1 MLEGKV
7 VKHLKKRVLELGGE
21 CRKQQWP
28 GTKGAP
34 DQLVLFKGVPVHLPA
49 HFRHLMVETKRLAK
63 ARQAHQVRRRV
74 ELSNAGVFV
83 FVLDT
88 IEAVDQL
95 FGPGGV
101 YNAVLNNHLSGDEYE
116 ADIMAARALAF
127 SAATLSSGGARMPT
141 AEILAGGWDQEPAV
155 AWRLEALRHA
165 RALQANHESAPTTER
180 SASDFDVE
188 RL

>member
-1 MLEGKV
+1 MLERKV

-34 DQLVLFKGVPVHLPA
+34 DQLVLFKGAPVRLPP
-49 HFRHLMVETKRLAK
+49 HFRHLMVETKRSGK
-63 ARQAHQVRRRV
+63 ALRAHQVRRRV
-74 ELSNAGVFV
+74 ELSSAGVFV

-95 FGPGGV
+95 FGPDGV
-101 YNAVLNNHLSGDEYE
+101 YNVFLNNHLSGDEYQ
-116 ADIMAARALAF
+116 ADMMAARALAF

-141 AEILAGGWDQEPAV
+141 AEILAGAWDQEPAV
-155 AWRLEALRHA
+155 AWRFEALRHA
-165 RALQANHESAPTTER
+165 RALQTEK
-180 SASDFDVE
+180 DPIQ
-188 RL
+188 